1 MKRLIPKLMLMLM
14 SICIFHL
21 SSFAQSNEQ
30 IANDLMA
37 MVKAEWAAD
46 IANAPMADQMKSYAD
61 DYTEFSNDYAT
72 RVDGKSANMA
82 IGEANSKDPTHRVS
96 AQMLNPKVQVYG
108 DCAILTYNYAGVVQD
123 ATGATKPVRAKS
135 TRVFVKQNGK
145 WMLVHANFAS
155 DPVPGQ

>member
-1 MKRLIPKLMLMLM
+1 MKNLIPKLMVMLVCVSM
-14 SICIFHL
+14 FHL
-21 SSFAQSNEQ
+21 SSFAQSNDQ
-30 IANDLMA
+30 ITNDLIA

-72 RVDGKSANMA
+72 RVDGKSMNMT
-82 IGEANSKDPTHRVS
+82 IGEANTKGKSHRLA

-108 DCAILTYNYAGVVQD
+108 DCAILTYNYAGVIQD
-123 ATGATKPVRAKS
+123 AGGETTPARAKS

-145 WMLVHANFAS
+145 W
-155 DPVPGQ
+155 